1 MSAPDTRATW
11 TDCLAENA
19 HLRAEVAGL
28 PLELE
33 RRTKHLRGEVEELH
47 AKCAEY
53 LAEIKALHHEFRG
66 YYLDDCKDCDGKGE
80 VEEVV
85 TCDYPSRLD
94 PMQPAEETIIVKCP
108 RCHGTKME
116 WIT

>member
-47 AKCAEY
+47 AILREH
-53 LAEIKALHHEFRG
+53 LAEIKALQAE
-66 YYLDDCKDCDGKGE
+66 YVKEDCYECDGTGCQLDE
-80 VEEVV
+80 VA
-85 TCDYPSRLD
+85 DPGGPHDLD
-94 PMQPAEETIIVKCP
+94 EPTHVEIVECG
-108 RCHGTKME
+108 RCYGTGKR
-116 WIT
+116 WLT